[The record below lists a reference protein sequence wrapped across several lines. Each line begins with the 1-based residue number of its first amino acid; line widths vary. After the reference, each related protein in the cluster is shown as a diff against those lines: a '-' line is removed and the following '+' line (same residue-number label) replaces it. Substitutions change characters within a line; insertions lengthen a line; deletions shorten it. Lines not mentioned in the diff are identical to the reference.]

1 LELDAIKKLIKKYTP
16 YHADLNVKS
25 AIAERYYQNK
35 NDILFPDKSKE
46 RDESESPLRNADNR
60 IPSNFHGLLVNQKAS
75 YMFTAPPL
83 FDIGNEA
90 ANKRI
95 TEVLGDEYAK
105 TCKDLCINASNSS
118 VAWLHYWKDE
128 KGEFE
133 YGVVDSKQVIPVWS
147 KSLKKKLF
155 GVLRIYPDIDDDGE
169 GYTVYEYWNDIECQA
184 FRRKDSD
191 AVDDGLEEYMM
202 FTTFIENDQSS
213 ELTSTFKHNY
223 ESVPF
228 IPFFNNNINT
238 DDLVNIKRLIDTYDK
253 VFSGF
258 VNDLE
263 DIQEIIF
270 ILSGYG
276 GTDLKEFV
284 QDLKEYKAIKVDAD
298 EGSGVSAL
306 TINIPV
312 EAREKLLTITRKAI
326 FEQGQGV
333 DTQPDSY
340 GDKSGEAL
348 KFMYSVLELKAGLMQ
363 TEFELAFGTFVK
375 AICRYLGTEGK
386 SITQTWTR
394 TAIKSDTELADIA
407 QKSSGIISRKT
418 IIKHHPW
425 VEDPEQEMK
434 QIEEEEAAPEDE
446 MINQNKADLEAKEK
460 QVIGNAEE

>member
-1 LELDAIKKLIKKYTP
+1 MELAAIKKLIKNYSP
-16 YHADLNVKS
+16 QHVES
-25 AIAERYYQNK
+25 AMRSKVAERYYKNE
-35 NDILFPDKSKE
+35 NDILFITPKE
-46 RDESESPLRNADNR
+46 KDTTESPLRNADNR

-83 FDIGNEA
+83 FDMGSDE
-90 ANKRI
+90 ANKKI
-95 TEVLGDEYAK
+95 TAILGDEYAK

-118 VAWLHYWKDE
+118 VAWLHYWKNE
-128 KGEFE
+128 NGEFE
-133 YGVVDSKQVIPVWS
+133 YGVVDSKQVMPVWS
-147 KSLKKKLF
+147 KSLKKKLI
-155 GVLRIYPDIDDDGE
+155 GILRIYKDIDDMGDE
-169 GYTVYEYWNDIECQA
+169 YCIYEYWTDTECQA
-184 FRRKDSD
+184 FRRKSPDT
-191 AVDDGLEEYMM
+191 VDEGLEEYGM
-202 FTTFIENDQSS
+202 FTTFIEDTQSS
-213 ELTSTFKHNY
+213 EASNTFKHNF
-223 ESVPF
+223 EAVPF

-284 QDLKEYKAIKVDAD
+284 QDLKEFKAIKVDAD

-363 TEFELAFGTFVK
+363 TEFELAFGNLVK
-375 AICRYLGTEGK
+375 VICRYLGVKGE

-394 TAIKSDTELADIA
+394 TAIKSDSELAEIA
-407 QKSSGIISRKT
+407 QKSSGIISRRT
-418 IIKHHPW
+418 IVKHHPW
-425 VEDPEQEMK
+425 VEDPEKEMK
-434 QIEEEEAAPEDE
+434 QIEKEEASTEDD
-446 MINQNKADLEAKEK
+446 MIRQNAADLEAKKK
-460 QVIGNAEE
+460 QVSKNAE

>member
-1 LELDAIKKLIKKYTP
+1 MELDAIKKIIKKYAP

-35 NDILFPDKSKE
+35 NDILFIDKHK
-46 RDESESPLRNADNR
+46 DESESPLRNADNR

-75 YMFTAPPL
+75 FMFTAPPL
-83 FDIGNEA
+83 FDIGNDA

-95 TEVLGDEYAK
+95 TDVLGDEYAK

-118 VAWLHYWKDE
+118 VAWLHYWKNE

-155 GVLRIYPDIDDDGE
+155 GVLRIYLDIDDDGE
-169 GYTVYEYWNDIECQA
+169 SYTVYEYWSDSECQA
-184 FRRKDSD
+184 FRRKTEN
-191 AVDDGLEEYMM
+191 AVDEGLEEYQM
-202 FTTFIENDQSS
+202 FTTFMEDTQSS
-213 ELTSTFKHNY
+213 ELSNTFKHDY

-238 DDLVNIKRLIDTYDK
+238 DDLVNIKKLIDTYDK

-276 GTDLKEFV
+276 GTDLKEFIH
-284 QDLKEYKAIKVDAD
+284 DLKEFKAIKVDAD

-363 TEFELAFGTFVK
+363 TEFELAFGTFIK
-375 AICRYLGTEGK
+375 AICKYLKTDGK

-418 IIKHHPW
+418 IVKNHPW

-446 MINQNKADLEAKEK
+446 MINQNKADLLAKEK
-460 QVIGNAEE
+460 QVSGNAEE